1 MENHYKKDHPNM
13 PRVLGLTATLVKK
26 NMPKHKLADAIEELE
41 KNLCSKIVR
50 HYNDED
56 LKGYNITL

>member
-1 MENHYKKDHPNM
+1 MENHYKKDEPNM

-26 NMPKHKLADAIEELE
+26 NMPKHKLVDAVEELE

-56 LKGYNITL
+56 LRG

>member
-1 MENHYKKDHPNM
+1 M

-26 NMPKHKLADAIEELE
+26 NMPQHKLALAVEELE
-41 KNLCSKIVR
+41 INLCSKIVR

-56 LKGYNITL
+56 LRG